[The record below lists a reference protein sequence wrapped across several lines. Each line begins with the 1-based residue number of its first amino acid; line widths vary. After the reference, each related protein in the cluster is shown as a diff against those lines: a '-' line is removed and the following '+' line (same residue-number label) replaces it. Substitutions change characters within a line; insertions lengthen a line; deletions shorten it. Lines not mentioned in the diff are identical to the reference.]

1 MVLDLN
7 YGAGIPQEVVQQMQ
21 KTILVY
27 QQKYKDG
34 YVGRTLIEQR
44 PNVGPLVRKDIVRK
58 IDKNR
63 AQDGISTARISLGGT
78 SPDVVKTKG
87 KDVMHQIY
95 RIDAALL
102 MNEAEV
108 QLDPSRWNS
117 DTSVAMLE
125 CMRRE
130 NYTIIN
136 GDATWGITGIVGAA
150 QSNSRGSI
158 TSGTNQGAWAGTE
171 TNAVMNPYKDL
182 LTALGYI
189 DPQVRGTLFLG
200 GRPAY
205 LDYLLDEDD
214 LGKVWADKI
223 GTRLMGRSQ
232 NDVSWMVPSDYFP
245 ANKAYLISKHM
256 LAAELLIPEDYNVD
270 PNYPR
275 EKGQQVY
282 AEVGGWVG
290 LEIHTN
296 DFAVEIDIS

>member
-1 MVLDLN
+1 MVGELN

-27 QQKYKDG
+27 QQMYKDN
-34 YVGRTLIEQR
+34 YVGRTLIQQR
-44 PNVGPLVRKDIVRK
+44 PNVGSNIRKDIVRK
-58 IDKNR
+58 IDKNK

-78 SPDVVKTKG
+78 SPDIVKTKG

-102 MNEAEV
+102 MNEAEIA
-108 QLDPSRWNS
+108 LDPSRWNA

-136 GDATWGITGIVGAA
+136 GNDTWGITGIVGAA
-150 QSNSRGSI
+150 QANSRGSI
-158 TSGTNQGAWAGTE
+158 TSSTNKGAWAGTE
-171 TNAVMNPYKDL
+171 TDAVMNPYKDI

-189 DPQVRGTLFLG
+189 DPQVRGTFYLG

-205 LDYLLDEDD
+205 LDYLLEEDD

-223 GTRLMGRSQ
+223 GTRLFGRSQ
-232 NDVSWMVPSDYFP
+232 NDVSWMVKSDYFP
-245 ANKAYLISKHM
+245 ANKVYLVSKSM
-256 LAAELLIPEDYNVD
+256 LGAELLIPEDYSVD
-270 PNYPR
+270 ANYPR

-282 AEVGGWVG
+282 AEVGGWIG
-290 LEIHTN
+290 LEIHNN